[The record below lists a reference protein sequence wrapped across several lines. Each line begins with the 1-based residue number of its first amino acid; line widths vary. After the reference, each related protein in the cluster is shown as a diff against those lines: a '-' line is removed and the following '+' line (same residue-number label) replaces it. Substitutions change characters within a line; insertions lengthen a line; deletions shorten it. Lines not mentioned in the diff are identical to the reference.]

1 MRLFK
6 VIMLV
11 EYSKDFWHDRS
22 SNIIEKIDEYGIRG
36 NSKNGLL
43 LLSMTENCLFQQMI
57 ITLI

>member
-1 MRLFK
+1 
-6 VIMLV
+6 MLV